1 VEFAEIRDAHV
12 YLVTRFS
19 LSFLSQKMIIPEI
32 CIITTY
38 IIIIYNCIFKERHP
52 KDKRPIPTVIQPP
65 YQLFDIQV
73 NTEID
78 NVVVSR
84 KEEP

>member
-1 VEFAEIRDAHV
+1 
-12 YLVTRFS
+12 
-19 LSFLSQKMIIPEI
+19 MIITEC

-38 IIIIYNCIFKERHP
+38 IIVIYNCIFKEHYP

-78 NVVVSR
+78 DINVST